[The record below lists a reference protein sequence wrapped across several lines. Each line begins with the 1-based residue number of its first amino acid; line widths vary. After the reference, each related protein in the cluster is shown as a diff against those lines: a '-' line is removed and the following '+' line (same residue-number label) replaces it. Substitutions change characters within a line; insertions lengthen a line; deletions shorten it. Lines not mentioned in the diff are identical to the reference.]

1 MGSSLSEDGSW
12 GRSFGPHPPKVSA
25 RALVASAGR
34 DADRSGFRIVTRLR
48 PHLHRHRRLP
58 QVATTGAAVA
68 ETAIAEH
75 GLIADL
81 QTAALFDYGRQA
93 HRTDVTDLRSAVVS
107 PVAGE
112 AVRGEGR
119 EAFLPTD
126 LQGGVAALP
135 VDRGVDERKRPWR

>member
-1 MGSSLSEDGSW
+1 M
-12 GRSFGPHPPKVSA
+12 
-25 RALVASAGR
+25 
-34 DADRSGFRIVTRLR
+34 
-48 PHLHRHRRLP
+48 
-58 QVATTGAAVA
+58 A

-93 HRTDVTDLRSAVVS
+93 HRTDVTALRSAVVS

-119 EAFLPTD
+119 EAFLPAD
-126 LQGGVAALP
+126 LQSGVAALP